1 MSNFRLVTENGAN
14 RPKKKV
20 TSRLLIT
27 AALALT
33 LIMGAFYAP
42 LLWNSAAVSALTGQ
56 TTALYATPSNAG
68 TVPVDE
74 SLIKNQEALSNLY
87 NQVSASVVNIQVSLE
102 ASTGGLNAPGFGT
115 PQGGAPLQQAEGS
128 GFIYDNDG
136 HIVTNNHVVDGA
148 ETVTV
153 VFNNG
158 EWAKATVVAT
168 DPQADLAVI
177 KVTPPKDFTWKPLPL
192 AQPDSLKPGH
202 TVVAIGNPF
211 GLEGTMTTGIVSA
224 LGRSMPVG
232 EATQVSGGSYTLPD
246 VIQTDAAI
254 NPGNSGGPLLNM
266 AGEVVGVNFAI
277 ESPSRSNAGVG
288 FTIPVSIVR
297 RVVPALISNGKFNY
311 AYLGLSGLTI
321 GPDLAT
327 QLKLSDN
334 QLGVYVGSVVANG
347 PSAKA
352 GIRGGSKAVST
363 NGSTD
368 GSSDLQA
375 GGDIITAINDTPVHR
390 FEDIVSYL
398 VTKAEPNQKVTLSLL
413 RDGKQ
418 MKVDVTLGSRPS
430 QTLTQQADQSSGQ
443 SGAVSAR
450 RAIQIAVNATRD
462 SLTGVITQRV
472 ATPDTRNGKDVWV
485 VELTTDSQ
493 TATVVIDRNTGEV
506 LENTVK

>member
-1 MSNFRLVTENGAN
+1 MSDQMSNFRLVTENATN

-20 TSRLLIT
+20 TSRLLVT

-33 LIMGAFYAP
+33 LISGAFYGP
-42 LLWNSAAVSALTGQ
+42 LLWNSTAVSALTGQ
-56 TTALYATPSNAG
+56 TTALYATPNNAG

-74 SLIKNQEALSNLY
+74 SLIKNQDALSNLY
-87 NQVSASVVNIQVSLE
+87 NQVSASVVNIQVTLS
-102 ASTGGLNAPGFGT
+102 ASASGLSAPGFNT
-115 PQGGAPLQQAEGS
+115 PQGSAPVQQAEGS

-177 KVTPPKDFTWKPLPL
+177 KVTPPKDFTWTPLPL

-202 TVVAIGNPF
+202 TVIAIGNPF

-334 QLGVYVGSVVANG
+334 QLGVYVGSVVPNG

-352 GIRGGSKAVST
+352 GIQGGSKSV
-363 NGSTD
+363 STD

-375 GGDIITAINDTPVHR
+375 GGDIITAINDTAVHR

-398 VTKAEPNQKVTLSLL
+398 VTKAEPNQKVTLTLL
-413 RDGKQ
+413 RDGKE

-430 QTLTQQADQSSGQ
+430 QTLTQQTDQSPDQ

-450 RAIQIAVNATRD
+450 RAIQIAVGATRD